1 MEDLAILFILSQ
13 IFFILLNRMNLKFV
27 MLTWQMRIWLTFLIM
42 TEAIRLNRK
51 IEMDILY
58 EGFSPLGESVL
69 KEVLIFFIRR

>member
-51 IEMDILY
+51 IGMDIFY
-58 EGFSPLGESVL
+58 AGFSPV
-69 KEVLIFFIRR
+69 R